1 MKPTQSSRCLAGL
14 PIALATTRLRAGL
27 LAAGLLATALAA
39 CGGSSGGTRAGSG
52 GTTGSGGVSGTAGTG
67 AGTGGAASGTGG
79 AASGSGGAAALA
91 CQSPAAAPATLT
103 NFSDWDPTSGKWGS
117 ANSVIGGIFQ
127 YNSTG
132 STLQV
137 AVAPKTTGDN
147 ALHFSGTV
155 VPAMTGGGYAGGG
168 LSFDVCATA
177 AAYTGIGFTVSGLTG
192 GCALELQLQ
201 TFSTKPAN
209 NGGGCQTG
217 CVSAGKT
224 NLAVPGPVTVNFS
237 DLSAAGPGP
246 FSAAELVGIQ
256 WQLTIPPGVAG
267 APQAPCTVDMYVD
280 DVTFVK

>member
-1 MKPTQSSRCLAGL
+1 MKPTQSSRCVAGL
-14 PIALATTRLRAGL
+14 PIALTCPRATFV
-27 LAAGLLATALAA
+27 AAGLLATALTA

-67 AGTGGAASGTGG
+67 TAGTGAGTGG

-91 CQSPAAAPATLT
+91 CQSPVAAMATLT
-103 NFSDWDPTSGKWGS
+103 DFSDWNPTSGKWGS
-117 ANSVIGGIFQ
+117 VNSIIGGVFS
-127 YNSTG
+127 YNSTM

-137 AVAPKTTGDN
+137 AVAAKPGATGDN

-177 AAYTGIGFTVSGLTG
+177 AAYTGIGFTVSGSTG

-201 TFSTKPAN
+201 TYSTKPAT

-217 CVSAGKT
+217 CASAGKT
-224 NLAVPGPVTVNFS
+224 NLAVPGPVTVSFS
-237 DLSAAGPGP
+237 DLSAAGPGS

-256 WQLTIPPGVAG
+256 WQLTIPAGVAG

>member
-1 MKPTQSSRCLAGL
+1 LLT
-14 PIALATTRLRAGL
+14 AGL
-27 LAAGLLATALAA
+27 LASALAA
-39 CGGSSGGTRAGSG
+39 CGGSSGGTRAGAGSG
-52 GTTGSGGVSGTAGTG
+52 GTTGLGGVSGTAGSG

-79 AASGSGGAAALA
+79 AAALA
-91 CQSPAAAPATLT
+91 CQSPSAAPATLT
-103 NFSDWDPTSGKWGS
+103 DFSDWNPTSGKWGS

-137 AVAPKTTGDN
+137 AVAAKPGATGDN

-177 AAYTGIGFTVSGLTG
+177 AAYTGIGFTVSGSTG

-201 TFSTKPAN
+201 TYSTKPAT

-224 NLAVPGPVTVNFS
+224 NLTVPGPVTVSFS

-280 DVTFVK
+280 DVTFGK